1 MLFLHPIPIFAN
13 ALLYVQCGLSMTSWE
28 IYVLLGN
35 LYLYG
40 KSIPFYCTKYR
51 FPKKGIHRFPKT
63 SLTVHTVFVVRHI
76 NCKYIEKVAKTI
88 TIGSHYLVYVRKD
101 YYILKEGVCLRQ
113 IRMFKTA
120 VKNVF
125 KIKANYWF
133 MTQLPVNKSCLAW
146 HITTR
151 C

>member
-1 MLFLHPIPIFAN
+1 MHTPTIVCKLHKVSCFFFIQYQY
-13 ALLYVQCGLSMTSWE
+13 LLMHFCMYSVVCQW
-28 IYVLLGN
+28 LLGKFMSFMWN
-35 LYLYG
+35 LYTF
-40 KSIPFYCTKYR
+40 I
-51 FPKKGIHRFPKT
+51 
-63 SLTVHTVFVVRHI
+63 VHTVLVIRHI

-101 YYILKEGVCLRQ
+101 YYIVKEGVCLRQ

-146 HITTR
+146 HITTS